1 MGSSGIPKPASAAFF
16 SRSARFHQLYGLLLK
31 YLNSEKE
38 SGQVVIFKRNKP
50 KYLLINLNES
60 PIIEMTDDEKIDFV
74 ATRLLKKYRI
84 AFEELAK

>member
-1 MGSSGIPKPASAAFF
+1 MNIDTTNVISITEANQNFSSAMHKAD
-16 SRSARFHQLYGLLLK
+16 Q
-31 YLNSEKE
+31 

-74 ATRLLKKYRI
+74 AARILKKYHV